1 MSIRPRQ
8 RTDDSS
14 QLQADFRVLWKVGE
28 ITGMT
33 GSNSKKINTS
43 CLILAGGKGR
53 RLTPDKPLLEIDGR
67 PIIERTAQVVLQL
80 FDEVLI
86 VTNAPEKYGFLN
98 LPCVADDRQGCGP
111 LMGIYSGLHRIKH
124 DVAFVC
130 AADMPF
136 LDEAVIRAQF
146 LEIGAYEIVVPCA
159 GKRPEFLHAF
169 YRRQCM
175 PAIREHLDTGRF
187 KIEMVAQCCNTL
199 YLNGNW
205 FARKGLSDRI
215 DLAFTNINTVREYRH
230 WRGHVDKGQ
239 DPENTE
245 LLKLRT
251 GAPGLDAL
259 TSLSLSVLQ
268 EIRQTLIEQETTYQT
283 KTTNETFSSLW
294 AHSSRVGCIAHH
306 IAKAEGWNE
315 EQALLAGL
323 LHDIGK
329 FAHGRHHEDD
339 TPEEKNAVRFAERIL
354 SGTDYERWI
363 PAINQ
368 AILSTYLEGVATN
381 DIGRAVYDAD
391 NLDKLGAMGI
401 AQFFAKKA
409 LRRQFLNDDLMKR
422 TSIELT
428 YAHHAPDTLKTA
440 TGRSLALVRRSRT
453 RRFYTEL
460 IEEWKELGFGEF
472 NILEEDIA
480 GIVCILVV
488 PCSCSCGG
496 GLEIESDILDSVK
509 CRSLVMKYRCV
520 ACDIKSEFSFCLP
533 NVKGL
538 PQKR

>member
-1 MSIRPRQ
+1 
-8 RTDDSS
+8 
-14 QLQADFRVLWKVGE
+14 
-28 ITGMT
+28 MT
-33 GSNSKKINTS
+33 KLKPKKINAS

-53 RLTPDKPLLEIDGR
+53 RLTSDKPLLKIDGR
-67 PIIERTAQVVLQL
+67 PIIERMAHVIVPL

-86 VTNAPEKYGFLN
+86 VTNTPEKYGFLN

-111 LMGIYSGLHRIKH
+111 LMGIYSGLHRMKH

-136 LDEAVIRAQF
+136 LDEAVIHAQF
-146 LEIGAYEIVVPCA
+146 LELGAHEIVVPCA
-159 GKRPEFLHAF
+159 GNRSEFLHAF

-187 KIEMVAQCCNTL
+187 KIELVAQCCKTL

-205 FARKGLSDRI
+205 FSRKGLAGRI
-215 DLAFTNINTVREYRH
+215 DLALTNINTVRDYRH
-230 WRGHVDKGQ
+230 WRGRADEEWC
-239 DPENTE
+239 PEKTG
-245 LLKLRT
+245 LQKLRT
-251 GAPGLDAL
+251 GASGLDAL
-259 TSLSLSVLQ
+259 RSLSQSVLQ
-268 EIRQTLIEQETTYQT
+268 EIRQTLIEQETAYQT
-283 KTTNETFSSLW
+283 KTTNDKFSSLW
-294 AHSSRVGCIAHH
+294 THSSRVGCIAHH

-323 LHDIGK
+323 LHDMGK
-329 FAHGRHHEDD
+329 FVHGRHHEDD
-339 TPEEKNAVRFAERIL
+339 IPEEKNAIRFAERIL
-354 SGTDYERWI
+354 SGTDYEPWI

-368 AILSTYLEGVATN
+368 AILSTYLEGETTN

-391 NLDKLGAMGI
+391 NLDKLGTMGV
-401 AQFFAKKA
+401 AQFFAKKT
-409 LRRQFLNDDLMKR
+409 LRRQFLNDDLLIR

-440 TGRSLALVRRSRT
+440 TGRSLALNRCSRT
-453 RRFYTEL
+453 RRFYAEL
-460 IEEWKELGFGEF
+460 IDEWKELGLGEF

-480 GIVCILVV
+480 GVVCILVV
-488 PCSCSCGG
+488 PCECSCGG
-496 GLEIESDILDSVK
+496 GLKIESDILDSVK

-520 ACDIKSEFSFCLP
+520 TCGIKSEFSFCLP

-538 PQKR
+538 PQQRRELSF

>member
-8 RTDDSS
+8 RNDDYS
-14 QLQADFRVLWKVGE
+14 QLQSDFQVLWMVRE
-28 ITGMT
+28 IKCMT

-53 RLTPDKPLLEIDGR
+53 RLTLNKPLLKIDGR
-67 PIIERTAQVVLQL
+67 PIIERTAQVVLKL

-86 VTNAPEKYGFLN
+86 VTNTPEKYGFLN

-111 LMGIYSGLHRIKH
+111 LMGIYSGLHKIKH

-146 LEIGAYEIVVPCA
+146 LEIGANEIVVPCA

-187 KIEMVAQCCNTL
+187 KIEMVAECCNTL

-230 WRGHVDKGQ
+230 WRGHVDERQ

-245 LLKLRT
+245 LLKW
-251 GAPGLDAL
+251 APGLDAL
-259 TSLSLSVLQ
+259 RSLSLSVLQ
-268 EIRQTLIEQETTYQT
+268 EIHQTLIEQETTYQT

-315 EQALLAGL
+315 VQALLAGL

-368 AILSTYLEGVATN
+368 AILSTYLEGVTTN